1 MATKKFIKDFYKSE
15 ALINSALL
23 ETYLHPDFLM
33 EWNSHNGLLKMN
45 KQQLLDYTK
54 ELEKTY
60 IRLKA
65 RMSHILAEKNLVSV
79 QFSLN
84 VKVIENPREELYL
97 TDFMAIWE
105 IKDEKLFRCNQ
116 MSRVVR

>member
-1 MATKKFIKDFYKSE
+1 MSTKKFIEDFYKSE
-15 ALINSALL
+15 ALINSKLL
-23 ETYLHPDFLM
+23 ESYLHPEFLM

-45 KQQLLDYTK
+45 KQELLDYTK

-60 IRLKA
+60 IRFKA
-65 RMSHILAEKNLVSV
+65 RMTHLLVDKNLVAV
-79 QFSLN
+79 NYSLN

-97 TDFMAIWE
+97 TDFMTIWE
-105 IKDEKLFRCNQ
+105 IKDDKLYRCNQ